1 MPLASCRGD
10 YKPERTLPGPSPGK
24 RERTWQP
31 CRRRSHAASAWPNSG
46 TTVGT
51 RTLGRCWAAPQPG
64 GVGVGH
70 VKGAWDEAGGWQT
83 TGSRPCWGTWEHSAS
98 HASPPSRKPGSPPDG
113 PEAQTPQHLQCR
125 SKMSPNF
132 SSIIL
137 KHHFKALSETNCC
150 FKLER
155 AMVASCSDNVGGR
168 DLLQWVCSI
177 VRENRHDSNMLGI
190 FGDLPDS
197 QAASEAP

>member
-1 MPLASCRGD
+1 MRQGASRQQD
-10 YKPERTLPGPSPGK
+10 PGPAGAPGN
-24 RERTWQP
+24 T
-31 CRRRSHAASAWPNSG
+31 
-46 TTVGT
+46 
-51 RTLGRCWAAPQPG
+51 PQAMRHLP
-64 GVGVGH
+64 
-70 VKGAWDEAGGWQT
+70 AGSQG
-83 TGSRPCWGTWEHSAS
+83 P
-98 HASPPSRKPGSPPDG
+98 PPDG

-155 AMVASCSDNVGGR
+155 AMLASCSDNVGGR